1 MRTTILAIIA
11 AAALTACTS
20 SERPLHNL
28 EGAGGGPDDFS
39 VLPVAP
45 LEIPQTKALPQPTP
59 GGSNRVD
66 PTPKADAIAAL
77 GGRASAQVAGGVP
90 TRDAALVARASRHGL
105 TTNIRQQLATEDAAV
120 RRSARRFNLF
130 GLFGDGTYFG
140 AYARQALDAYAEL
153 ARFRAAGVATP
164 SAPPAP

>member
-1 MRTTILAIIA
+1 MRTIFLALLT
-11 AAALTACTS
+11 ALGLMACTS
-20 SERPLHNL
+20 GDRPLHDL
-28 EGAGGGPDDFS
+28 SSAGNGPDDFS

-45 LEIPQTKALPQPTP
+45 LEIPDAKVLPTPTP
-59 GGSNRVD
+59 GGTNLVD
-66 PTPKADAIAAL
+66 PNPKADAIAAL

-90 TRDAALVARASRHGL
+90 ARDAALVRGAGRYGTDA
-105 TTNIRQQLATEDAAV
+105 NIRQTLADEDAAL
-120 RRSARRFNLF
+120 RSRARSFSFF
-130 GLFGDGTYFG
+130 GLFGGGTYFG